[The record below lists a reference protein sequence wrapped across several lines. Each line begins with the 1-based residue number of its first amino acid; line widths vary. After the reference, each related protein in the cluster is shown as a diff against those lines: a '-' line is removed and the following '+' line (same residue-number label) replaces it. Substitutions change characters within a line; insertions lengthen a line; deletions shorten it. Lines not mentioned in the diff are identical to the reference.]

1 MPMTTDRS
9 PSAVRDNLF
18 AEPAPETRDFD
29 FGADTARVFDDM
41 LDRSIPQ
48 YHELQRM
55 IGELAG
61 EFARPGTRVLDLGC
75 STGIT
80 LQTLRSRVPAD
91 AQLVGVDYSRPMLE
105 LAAERLRAGEGAPVE
120 LVEGDLNKGI
130 SVANA
135 SVVVLNL
142 TLQFVRPLHRET
154 LVRQIHDGLGEH
166 GVLILVE
173 KVVGEHSML
182 NRLFIKLYYDMKMRN
197 GYSGMEIAQKREALE
212 NVLVPYRME
221 ENMELLRRCG
231 FPQVE
236 VFFKWYNFC
245 GFLAVKGS

>member
-1 MPMTTDRS
+1 MPAHPETS
-9 PSAVRDNLF
+9 PARDKLF
-18 AEPAPETRDFD
+18 AETSDEARDFD
-29 FGADTARVFDDM
+29 FGENTARVFDDM

-61 EFARPGTRVLDLGC
+61 EFARPGTQVVDLGC

-91 AQLVGVDYSRPMLE
+91 CKLVGIDYSRPMLD
-105 LAAERLRAGEGAPVE
+105 LAAERLRSGLGAPYE
-120 LVEGDLNKGI
+120 LIENDLNKG
-130 SVANA
+130 VTMGNA
-135 SVVVLNL
+135 SVAVLNL
-142 TLQFVRPLHRET
+142 TLQFIRPLHREG
-154 LVRQIHDGLGEH
+154 LVRQIREGLIEH
-166 GVLILVE
+166 GALILVE